1 MKTARQLLAI
11 WLGFAL
17 LAYAQGNSFN
27 KIRYNGGTFQTS
39 VKPKDWGN
47 KLMVTSDVIR
57 LVLKDGQVLDIDPA
71 RVTGLSYGQ
80 EAHRR
85 VGTMV
90 ALGVLLAPLALFGLF
105 HKTRLHYVGIE
116 FTDSEGKRSGLLLQA
131 HKKNFRAVLMA
142 LRGATGAPVAVA
154 EKDRRFVPTGVETIV
169 AKPEEAG
176 KTETAE
182 TTEIPETPMAE
193 SGEAEGRSGVIT
205 ITSTPDGAEVWV
217 NGEFVGNTPAKLTLA
232 AGKCQIRVSLPGY
245 KDWER
250 EVQIHPDSELT
261 LKATFQQP

>member
-47 KLMVTSDVIR
+47 KLMVNSDVIR
-57 LVLKDGQVLDIDPA
+57 FVLKDGQVLDIDPA
-71 RVTGLSYGQ
+71 RVIGLSYGQ

-154 EKDRRFVPTGVETIV
+154 EKDRRFVPTGVETV
-169 AKPEEAG
+169 VVNPEEA
-176 KTETAE
+176 EV
-182 TTEIPETPMAE
+182 
-193 SGEAEGRSGVIT
+193 SSGVIT
-205 ITSTPDGAEVWV
+205 ITSTPDSAEVWV

-232 AGKCQIRVSLPGY
+232 GGKCKIRVSLPGY

-250 EVQIHPDSELT
+250 EIQIHTDSELSV
-261 LKATFQQP
+261 KATLEKP

>member
-1 MKTARQLLAI
+1 MKTGRQLLAI

-39 VKPKDWGN
+39 VKPKDWRN
-47 KLMVTSDVIR
+47 KLMVNSDVIR

-116 FTDSEGKRSGLLLQA
+116 FTDSEGKHSGLLLQA

-154 EKDRRFVPTGVETIV
+154 EKDRRFVPTGVETV
-169 AKPEEAG
+169 VVKPEE
-176 KTETAE
+176 TEKAE
-182 TTEIPETPMAE
+182 T
-193 SGEAEGRSGVIT
+193 GVVT

-217 NGEFVGNTPAKLTLA
+217 NGDFVGNTPAKLTLA
-232 AGKCQIRVSLPGY
+232 AGECKIRVFLPGY
-245 KDWER
+245 KSWER
-250 EVQIHPDSELT
+250 EIQIHPDSELSV
-261 LKATFQQP
+261 KANLEKP